1 MQEAASPSP
10 CKGEGWGGGPRQE
23 HQLMI
28 TDVVFEISGQLG
40 LITLNR
46 PEALNALTLG
56 MCHAMEAKLREW
68 RDDSEVKAVVITGA
82 GRAFC
87 AGGDI
92 RALYDRGLA
101 KDAYPYNFYRDEY
114 RLNALIKDYNKP
126 YIALL
131 NGIVMGGGVGVSV
144 HGSHRIVSEN
154 LRFAMPETGIG
165 LFPDVGGSY
174 FLSRCP
180 GELGV
185 FLALTGT
192 RISAADALYCGIATH
207 YVPAASFPALQSAL
221 ANTRNMDDA
230 IREYAEPPPG
240 EPELAQHRAHID
252 RIFAHDRLETIIT
265 ALEEEG
271 NEWAAQIRA
280 TILGKSPVSSK
291 VALRQLR
298 EGAQL
303 DFHACMKM
311 EYRLASRFIEGRDF
325 YEGVRATVIDK
336 DGAPKWPSG
345 NLSRVSEA
353 EVAAYFAPLGVG
365 ELVLESFRD

>member
-1 MQEAASPSP
+1 MTS
-10 CKGEGWGGGPRQE
+10 
-23 HQLMI
+23 
-28 TDVVFEISGQLG
+28 DVLFEIRGGIG

-56 MCHAMEAKLREW
+56 MCHVMEARLREW
-68 RDDSEVKAVVITGA
+68 RSDPAISAVVITGA

-101 KDAYPYNFYRDEY
+101 KEAYPYNFYRDEY
-114 RLNALIKDYNKP
+114 RLNALIKDYHKP

-207 YVPAASFPALQSAL
+207 YVPAASFPALQAAL
-221 ANTRNMDDA
+221 AHSRHVDDA
-230 IREYAEPPPG
+230 IREYAGTPPG
-240 EPELAQHRAHID
+240 EPELAQYRARID
-252 RIFAHDRLETIIT
+252 RIFAHDRLETIIA

-271 NEWAAQIRA
+271 DEWAGQIRA

-298 EGAQL
+298 EGAMR

-311 EYRLASRFIEGRDF
+311 EYRLASRFIEGQDF

-345 NLSRVSEA
+345 ALSGVSEA
-353 EVAAYFAPLGVG
+353 DVAAYFAPLGPD
-365 ELVLESFRD
+365 ELALD

>member
-1 MQEAASPSP
+1 MSHSE
-10 CKGEGWGGGPRQE
+10 E
-23 HQLMI
+23 
-28 TDVVFEISGQLG
+28 VVFSQTGGTG

-56 MCHAMEAKLREW
+56 MCHALEARLREW
-68 RDDSEVKAVVITGA
+68 RQDPSIGAVVITGA

-92 RALYDRGLA
+92 RALYDKGLA
-101 KDAYPYNFYRDEY
+101 KDAYPYHFYRDEY
-114 RLNALIKDYNKP
+114 RLNTLIKDYNKP

-221 ANTRNMDDA
+221 ANVRNVEDA
-230 IREYAEPPPG
+230 IRKYAEPPPG
-240 EPELAQHRAHID
+240 EPELAQHRARID
-252 RIFAHDRLETIIT
+252 RIFAHDRLESIIA
-265 ALEEEG
+265 ALEKEG
-271 NEWAAQIRA
+271 DEWAAQTRA

-298 EGAQL
+298 EGAKL

-311 EYRLASRFIEGRDF
+311 EYRLASRFIEGREF

-345 NLSRVSEA
+345 DISNVSA
-353 EVAAYFAPLGVG
+353 KDVDAYFAPLGPD
-365 ELVLESFRD
+365 ELALD